1 MEDEEARVVVGRLLV
16 EGTSHLVRL
25 GVTTIGRY
33 LTSTI
38 VIPQRAVSNVHAVL
52 EASAGEAPTLHDAG
66 SANGTKKSG
75 AKLKAHVRHALNSG
89 DHLIFGNVTA
99 IWMAGPPEEEAELSD
114 DLLEQEEEEEGDVLN
129 QVQNLPLPEEE
140 EEEEEEGEENR
151 PPDFVPETPAPAGRP
166 AGKALLPAGGSFFLP
181 ESQSSPLPGS
191 VLKQIQVATANGD
204 NKRRAEEGAGPSGA
218 KRPRTDED
226 DVEIVE
232 APAVSAEELKRKA
245 KPAGELVED
254 GVVCIE

>member
-1 MEDEEARVVVGRLLV
+1 MEATQVLEETQVLEDTARLGEEEEDEEARVVVGRLLV

-25 GVTTIGRY
+25 GVTTIGRD
-33 LTSTI
+33 LSSTI

-75 AKLKAHVRHALNSG
+75 AKLKAQVRHALNSG

-114 DLLEQEEEEEGDVLN
+114 DLLEQ
-129 QVQNLPLPEEE
+129 
-140 EEEEEEGEENR
+140 EEEGEENR

-191 VLKQIQVATANGD
+191 VLKQIQVHTTPCTSC
-204 NKRRAEEGAGPSGA
+204 PS
-218 KRPRTDED
+218 
-226 DVEIVE
+226 
-232 APAVSAEELKRKA
+232 S
-245 KPAGELVED
+245 
-254 GVVCIE
+254 

>member
-1 MEDEEARVVVGRLLV
+1 MEATQVLEETQVLEDTAWLGEEEKDEEARGVVGRLLV

-25 GVTTIGRY
+25 GVTTIGRD
-33 LTSTI
+33 LSSTI

-75 AKLKAHVRHALNSG
+75 AKLKAQVRHALYSG
-89 DHLIFGNVTA
+89 DRLIFGNVTA

-114 DLLEQEEEEEGDVLN
+114 DLLEQ
-129 QVQNLPLPEEE
+129 
-140 EEEEEEGEENR
+140 EEEEEGEENR

-191 VLKQIQVATANGD
+191 VLKQIQVHTTPCTSC
-204 NKRRAEEGAGPSGA
+204 PS
-218 KRPRTDED
+218 
-226 DVEIVE
+226 
-232 APAVSAEELKRKA
+232 S
-245 KPAGELVED
+245 
-254 GVVCIE
+254 

>member
-1 MEDEEARVVVGRLLV
+1 MEATQVLEETQVLEDTARLGEEEEDEEARVVVGRLLV

-25 GVTTIGRY
+25 GVTTIGRD
-33 LTSTI
+33 LSSTI

-75 AKLKAHVRHALNSG
+75 AKLKAQVRHALYSG
-89 DHLIFGNVTA
+89 DRLIFGNVTA

-114 DLLEQEEEEEGDVLN
+114 DVMEQ
-129 QVQNLPLPEEE
+129 

-191 VLKQIQVATANGD
+191 VLKQIQVHTTPCTSC
-204 NKRRAEEGAGPSGA
+204 PS
-218 KRPRTDED
+218 
-226 DVEIVE
+226 
-232 APAVSAEELKRKA
+232 S
-245 KPAGELVED
+245 
-254 GVVCIE
+254 

>member
-1 MEDEEARVVVGRLLV
+1 MEATQVLEQTQVLEDTARLGEEEEDEEARVVVGRLLV

-25 GVTTIGRY
+25 GVTTIGRD
-33 LTSTI
+33 LSSTI

-75 AKLKAHVRHALNSG
+75 AKLKAQVRHALNSG

-114 DLLEQEEEEEGDVLN
+114 DLLEQEEEEEG
-129 QVQNLPLPEEE
+129 
-140 EEEEEEGEENR
+140 EENR
-151 PPDFVPETPAPAGRP
+151 PPDFVPGTPAPAGRP

-191 VLKQIQVATANGD
+191 VLKQIQVHTTPCTSC
-204 NKRRAEEGAGPSGA
+204 PS
-218 KRPRTDED
+218 
-226 DVEIVE
+226 
-232 APAVSAEELKRKA
+232 S
-245 KPAGELVED
+245 
-254 GVVCIE
+254 